1 MKEESNLHNKAERLK
16 KSKSPASKTGNDHGD
31 RLPPGQMLTEKFPIL
46 HEGEVPEYDL
56 STWDLKVFGEVEEE
70 KVFSLAELQAMPQ
83 VNTVSDI
90 HCVTR
95 WSKFD

>member
-1 MKEESNLHNKAERLK
+1 MHNKAERLK
-16 KSKSPASKTGNDHGD
+16 KTKTPPPKAGADYGD
-31 RLPPGQMLTEKFPIL
+31 RLPPGQVLTEKFPIL

-83 VNTVSDI
+83 VNMVSDI
-90 HCVTR
+90 HCV
-95 WSKFD
+95 